1 MDNGRYWSSG
11 CGNMERAQ
19 LYTLEGVI
27 AAMLLLL
34 SLLFVLQALVVTP
47 QSVNGGSQEAI
58 SNQQALADT
67 TLQSVNETTLRQA
80 VTYWDSS
87 DGFHCTPSDVKYYS
101 GYADTSSCSPPN
113 PDALP
118 PNRLG
123 EILNESIGTGYSYNL
138 FVSTQDSS
146 NNVVRQRMVY
156 QGQPGSGAV
165 RASRSILVFDDDS
178 LLAED
183 GSDSGTQVKGNLYG
197 SDSYPS
203 SSMYNLL
210 RVEVIVWRG

>member
-1 MDNGRYWSSG
+1 MDRG
-11 CGNMERAQ
+11 Q

-27 AAMLLLL
+27 AGMLLLL
-34 SLLFVLQALVVTP
+34 SLLFVVQALAVTP

-58 SNQQALADT
+58 NQQRAVADT
-67 TLQSVNETTLRQA
+67 TLQSINETTLRRA

-87 DGFHCTPSDVKYYS
+87 DGFHCTPSDVKFYP

-118 PNRLG
+118 PNRFG
-123 EILNESIGTGYSYNL
+123 AILNASLGSGYSYNIV
-138 FVSTQDSS
+138 VSSQDTS
-146 NNVVRQRMVY
+146 NNVLRQRMVY

-165 RASRSILVFDDDS
+165 RASRSILVFDDDP
-178 LLAED
+178 LIAAD
-183 GSDSGTQVKGNLYG
+183 GSESGTQAQGNLYG
-197 SDSYPS
+197 TDSHPS
-203 SSMYNLL
+203 NSMYNLL